1 MKRPSPALVISCVA
15 LFASLG
21 GTGYA
26 ATHVVAGDA
35 KAKSKSKAPKYVTST
50 EVNKLIASYAKTHKL
65 VGPQGLAGLP
75 GASGSPGAEGKVG
88 PQGPGAHLVNVALLG
103 SGSETVK
110 FGAWELVVTCS
121 SSGAKYEV
129 KGTGTMAY
137 TSSFGGNGSSSG
149 TSVTNGHFTLGG
161 EIWDVGVGSGA
172 QSYLQAQLVSGST
185 ADQLTLEASAE
196 SGLIEF
202 CNVWGNTIP
211 LS

>member
-1 MKRPSPALVISCVA
+1 MA

-26 ATHVVAGDA
+26 ATHVAAGDA
-35 KAKSKSKAPKYVTST
+35 KSRHKAPKYVTSA
-50 EVNKLIASYAKTHKL
+50 EVNKLIASYAKAHKL
-65 VGPQGLAGLP
+65 GAAGPQGPA
-75 GASGSPGAEGKVG
+75 GSPGAPGSPGKDGQVG
-88 PQGPGAHLVNVALLG
+88 PQGPGAHLIDIGMFG

-110 FGAWELVVTCS
+110 FGAWELIVTCS
-121 SSGAKYEV
+121 GSGTKYEV

-137 TSSFGGNGSSSG
+137 TSSFGGNNNSSG
-149 TSVTNGHFTLGG
+149 TSVTNGNFTLGG
-161 EIWDVGVGSGA
+161 EIWDVLAGSGA

-196 SGLIEF
+196 SGLFES
-202 CNVWGNTIP
+202 CNVWGNTVP